1 MTEVIEGAIAL
12 IDNPNISLNEM
23 MTIIKGPDF
32 PGGGYIERGNL
43 EEVYSTGKGQ
53 IPMAARHDIEVENG
67 KQQIVITEL
76 PYNVNKAEI
85 QQKILNLRDTLTA
98 KKGKSENILGGI
110 TEI

>member
-1 MTEVIEGAIAL
+1 
-12 IDNPNISLNEM
+12 
-23 MTIIKGPDF
+23 
-32 PGGGYIERGNL
+32 
-43 EEVYSTGKGQ
+43 
-53 IPMAARHDIEVENG
+53 MAARHDIEVENG

-110 TEI
+110 TEILDESDKNGIRIVIKLKKGEDAKKSLSFSMIRLI